1 MDKSIYDIYKT
12 IELIKIEISLENFS
26 IVKNQLD
33 DLDFVV
39 LKKNRLIKIYL
50 MIVIKKFTLK
60 ITKV

>member
-1 MDKSIYDIYKT
+1 MDKSIYEIYKA

-39 LKKNRLIKIYL
+39 LKKKQINKNLLDNDYTL
-50 MIVIKKFTLK
+50 MDLMRR
-60 ITKV
+60 

>member
-1 MDKSIYDIYKT
+1 MDKSIYEIYKA

-39 LKKNRLIKIYL
+39 LKKKTY
-50 MIVIKKFTLK
+50 
-60 ITKV
+60 